1 MEALFNNGSIVF
13 IILAL
18 VVIEAAALL
27 VLYRKTGRGIPTTP
41 MIANLIAG
49 GCLMLAIRS
58 ALLDHPWAWIGLF
71 MALSLVAHLVDFG
84 SRIAK
89 DGR

>member
-1 MEALFNNGSIVF
+1 MEALFDNGSIVL

-27 VLYRKTGRGIPTTP
+27 ALYRKTGRGIPTTP
-41 MIANLIAG
+41 MLANLIAG

-58 ALLDHPWAWIGLF
+58 ALLDHPWTWTGLF
-71 MALSLVAHLVDFG
+71 MGLALVAHLIDFG
-84 SRIAK
+84 SRIAR
-89 DGR
+89 DDR